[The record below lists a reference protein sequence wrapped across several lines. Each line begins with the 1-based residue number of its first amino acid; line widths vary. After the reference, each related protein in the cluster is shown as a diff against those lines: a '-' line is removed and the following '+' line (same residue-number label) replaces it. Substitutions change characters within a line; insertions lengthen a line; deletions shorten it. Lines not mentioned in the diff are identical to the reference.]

1 MITTVAYPGIQQF
14 FSASATF
21 DHGVTPGTITL
32 TIVPQDVATIAERG
46 DLTFTYNGLIIT
58 MADCVADSASY
69 RLDQSGETATIN
81 LQDFRWKWRFGS
93 ISGQYNVRVGDGFR
107 MAVGAAAGSAFENS
121 ERTPQELATLLL
133 EAMEVATFD
142 VTALPNDTRPLVN
155 WDVINPAQAL
165 QALVEPLGC
174 AIVPWIDGSVSIQV
188 IGTGATL
195 PADPTVESLGQTVNP
210 LNRPRKLRG
219 VTAPIRTQGD
229 VTLEAVGEDVDGQIK
244 LIDDLSYAPNQPA
257 NPGGWE
263 MSDAP
268 DSFEGIN
275 DDEKLRLAR
284 RTVYRWYRINV
295 SDSSVIEH
303 TEQILPLFNRLVD
316 ADELEDGTIR
326 EKESFCYGRWH
337 DEDHETEGNTIDDIA
352 NINRDNVETD
362 HQATIVTHSFSL
374 DRNRGIVRFSRPV
387 YIRTDDGVIE
397 PADIRLRCSFHLR
410 GNFTGSIARRFY
422 EVDIDPTSPASERI
436 VRMDNL
442 RPFVIFKEAN
452 ETNFDDI
459 DDEIRRS
466 LDSLAAEYSEVIP
479 TTAQYVGLQ
488 AIRIDGAIRTVSWSF
503 NSSGSTTTA
512 SWNDDQGGPRFR
524 GSYQTRLRQE
534 RINARINETPPV
546 SEPE

>member
-14 FSASATF
+14 FSASSTF

-46 DLTFTYNGLIIT
+46 NLTWTYNGLVIT
-58 MADCVADSASY
+58 MVNCVADSASY

-81 LQDFRWKWRFGS
+81 LQDFRWMWRFGS

-107 MAVGAAAGSAFENS
+107 MAVGAAADSAFEDS

-133 EAMEVATFD
+133 EAMGVTTFD

-210 LNRPRKLRG
+210 LNRPRRLRG
-219 VTAPIRTQGD
+219 VTAPIRGQAD
-229 VTLEAVGEDVDGQIK
+229 LTLEAVGEDVDGQIK
-244 LIDDLSYAPNQPA
+244 LIDDLSYAPSQPT

-275 DDEKLRLAR
+275 DETKLRLAR

-295 SDSSVIEH
+295 SDFSVIDH
-303 TEQILPLFNRLVD
+303 VEQILPLFNRLVD
-316 ADELEDGTIR
+316 AEELEDGTIR

-337 DEDHETEGNTIDDIA
+337 DEDHEIEGNTIDDIA
-352 NINRDNVETD
+352 NINMDNVETD
-362 HQATIVTHSFSL
+362 HQDTIVTHNFSL

-387 YIRTDDGVIE
+387 YIRTDSGVIE
-397 PADIRLRCSFHLR
+397 PADIRLRCSYHQRDLD
-410 GNFTGSIARRFY
+410 TGGVLRRFY

-452 ETNFDDI
+452 ESNFDDI

-524 GSYQTRLRQE
+524 GSYETRLRQE

>member
-21 DHGVTPGTITL
+21 DHGVTPGTISL
-32 TIVPQDVATIAERG
+32 SIVPQDIGLIAERG
-46 DLTFTYNGLIIT
+46 NFTWTYNGLVIT
-58 MADCVADSASY
+58 MVDCVADAASY
-69 RLDQSGETATIN
+69 RLDQGGETATIN
-81 LQDFRWKWRFGS
+81 LHDFRWMWRFGS

-107 MAVGAAAGSAFENS
+107 MAVGATAGSTFENS
-121 ERTPQELATLLL
+121 ERTPRELATLLL
-133 EAMEVATFD
+133 EAMGVATFD

-210 LNRPRKLRG
+210 LNRPRRLRG
-219 VTAPIRTQGD
+219 VTAPIRIQGD
-229 VTLEAVGEDVDGQIK
+229 VTLEAVGEDVDGQIR
-244 LIDDLSYAPNQPA
+244 LIDDLSYAPNQPTS
-257 NPGGWE
+257 PGGWE

-295 SDSSVIEH
+295 DDSSVIEH
-303 TEQILPLFNRLVD
+303 AEQILPLFNRLVD
-316 ADELEDGTIR
+316 AEELEDGTIR

-337 DEDHETEGNTIDDIA
+337 DEDSETEGNTIDDIA
-352 NINRDNVETD
+352 NINKDNVEND
-362 HQATIVTHSFSL
+362 HQDTIVTYNFSL

-387 YIRTDDGVIE
+387 YVITDDGVIE
-397 PADIRLRCSFHLR
+397 PADIRLRCSFR
-410 GNFTGSIARRFY
+410 QRDVDTGGLQRRFF

-436 VRMDNL
+436 ERMDNL
-442 RPFVIFKEAN
+442 RPFVIFKEGN
-452 ETNFDDI
+452 ETNFTEI
-459 DDEIRRS
+459 DNEIQGS
-466 LDSLAAEYSEVIP
+466 LNRLAAEYSSVIP

-488 AIRIDGAIRTVSWSF
+488 AIQIDGAIRTVSWSF

-524 GSYQTRLRQE
+524 LSYRSRLRQE
-534 RINARINETPPV
+534 RINARITETPPV
-546 SEPE
+546 SEAE